1 MSTPENPETVLPHIR
16 PEIAV
21 LPPYKQGTQASAD
34 AFKLSSNENPFDPL
48 PGVLDAI
55 LAQTSV
61 NRYPDATAGRLRA
74 ALAERFGVHI
84 DGVHIGAGSVSIISQ
99 LMLAVA
105 APGDEVIFAWRS
117 FEAYPGLALVAGATP
132 VQVPLT
138 DDARH
143 DLPAMAAAITERTR
157 AVIVCSPNNPTG
169 PVVTQAEFDAFLAQ
183 VPPTVLVILDE
194 AYIEFVTQENAAEY
208 EANWDKWEGK

>member
-21 LPPYKQGTQASAD
+21 LPPYKQGTQAAAD

-48 PGVLDAI
+48 PGVLDGI

-84 DGVHIGAGSVSIISQ
+84 DGVHIGDGQIAGKT
-99 LMLAVA
+99 A
-105 APGDEVIFAWRS
+105 
-117 FEAYPGLALVAGATP
+117 
-132 VQVPLT
+132 
-138 DDARH
+138 
-143 DLPAMAAAITERTR
+143 
-157 AVIVCSPNNPTG
+157 
-169 PVVTQAEFDAFLAQ
+169 
-183 VPPTVLVILDE
+183 
-194 AYIEFVTQENAAEY
+194 
-208 EANWDKWEGK
+208 